1 MVHDHIKYASDYFN
15 LSGGIRAALEYLAT
29 ADLAA
34 LEPGRHDVRGED
46 VFALVSD
53 YRTRTPAEA
62 FWEAH
67 RRHVDV
73 QFVHSGLER
82 IAYGDL
88 ALFDSAP
95 YDAERDLIVATGKS
109 EGYVEVGPGGFAILF
124 PHDVHMPGLTGH
136 RQEAVR
142 KVVMKVR
149 LAKAEEDVDREDEGG
164 PAGGSE

>member
-1 MVHDHIKYASDYFN
+1 MVHDHIKYASEYFN
-15 LSGGIRAALEYLAT
+15 LSQGIRAALEYLAT

-34 LEPGRHDVRGED
+34 LEPGRHDVQGDD

-53 YRTRTPAEA
+53 YQTRTPAEA

-73 QFVHSGLER
+73 QFVHSGVER

-88 ALFDSAP
+88 ALFHSAP
-95 YDAERDLIVATGKS
+95 YDAERDLIVATGES
-109 EGYVEVGPGGFAILF
+109 RQYVEVGPGGFAILF
-124 PHDVHMPGLTGH
+124 PHDVHMPGLTGE

-142 KVVMKVR
+142 KVVVKVR
-149 LAKAEEDVDREDEGG
+149 LD
-164 PAGGSE
+164 